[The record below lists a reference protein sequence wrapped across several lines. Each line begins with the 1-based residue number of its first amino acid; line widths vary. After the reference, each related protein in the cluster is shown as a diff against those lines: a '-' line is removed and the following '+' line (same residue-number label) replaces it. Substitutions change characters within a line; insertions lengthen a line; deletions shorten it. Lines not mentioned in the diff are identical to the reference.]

1 MREVTNDADRV
12 IARAAE
18 LASELSELIGSLRSA
33 GQDPVTA
40 LVDVDALD
48 RLVDGLDDPDEVV
61 DLVASFSNGL
71 VVRVDHLFTAEEA
84 GDERQARR
92 MLIDLRSSSQLLGAN
107 AIAAWCR
114 RREAG
119 LTTSRTDLNELV
131 QRTRRELTVWRLTV
145 GDTAAVV

>member
-18 LASELSELIGSLRSA
+18 LASELAALIGSLRTAGPESA
-33 GQDPVTA
+33 AA
-40 LVDVDALD
+40 LVDVAALD
-48 RLVDGLDDPDEVV
+48 LLVDGLDDPDEVV
-61 DLVASFSNGL
+61 ELVASFSNGL
-71 VVRVDHLFTAEEA
+71 VVRVDQLFMAEEA

-92 MLIDLRSSSQLLGAN
+92 MLIDLRSSSQLLGAS

-119 LTTSRTDLNELV
+119 LATSRGDLNELV
-131 QRTRRELTVWRLTV
+131 QRTRRELTVWRLTA
-145 GDTAAVV
+145 GDAAAV